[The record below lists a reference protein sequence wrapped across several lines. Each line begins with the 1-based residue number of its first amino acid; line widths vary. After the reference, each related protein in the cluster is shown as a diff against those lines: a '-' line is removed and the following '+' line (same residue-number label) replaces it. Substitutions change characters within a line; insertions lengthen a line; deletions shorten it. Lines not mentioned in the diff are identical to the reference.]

1 MTGVQTCALPIW
13 QDCVRLA
20 RARGGLRDTAA
31 AVDAYARAVA
41 LAPDNTDLLRVYADA
56 LLAAGR
62 SEEVPPMLEAGLPR
76 MLAADSKD
84 LVALWFFG
92 VAAQKA
98 GQPEEARQA
107 WSEMRTQFPEGSP
120 ERTAIKQRISQLTVP
135 ELPPG
140 HPPLP

>member
-1 MTGVQTCALPIW
+1 MVDGLAARLEQSPDDLQGW
-13 QDCVRLA
+13 VRLA
-20 RARGGLRDTAA
+20 RARGVLGDTAA

-62 SEEVPPMLEAGLPR
+62 SEEVPPVLEAGLPR
-76 MLAADSKD
+76 MLAADPKD
-84 LVALWFFG
+84 LVALWFLG

-107 WSEMRTQFPEGSP
+107 WSEMRDQFPEGSP
-120 ERTAIKQRISQLTVP
+120 ERAAIKRRISQLPAP
-135 ELPPG
+135 ERP
-140 HPPLP
+140 H